1 MIYLK
6 RAGCVLLFLLGLLVI
21 LIVASAI
28 FKPKNNIPSAGM
40 EETLANGILG
50 EPENTIDVLIIG
62 DSESRCAICPMQI
75 WKETG
80 FTTYVCATAAQKL
93 SYSYTMLDRAFQR
106 QKPKIVIL
114 ETLAIFREMSL
125 ADAVEET
132 LYHRLPVLRYHD
144 RWKCLHVNDF
154 GGAVLPVW
162 TNDSKGYWNTKKV
175 DPGSNE
181 PYMGAMD
188 AKSSV
193 SLLNRRYVLAIKTL
207 CEKNGARLLLLS
219 TPSTINWNYALHNGI
234 QAVAD
239 ELGIEYID
247 MNLMN
252 DRIKIDWSRD
262 TFDKGDHLNHSGAVK
277 LSLVLSEYL
286 QEQGIFKDHRGDQ
299 VYAKWEDILKDRGT
313 EPEEE

>member
-21 LIVASAI
+21 LLVASAI

-50 EPENTIDVLIIG
+50 EPENTIDVLITG

-114 ETLAIFREMSL
+114 ETLAIFREMTL
-125 ADAVEET
+125 EDAVEET
-132 LYHRLPVLRYHD
+132 LYHRLPVFRYHD
-144 RWKCLHVNDF
+144 RWKCLHANDF

-188 AKSSV
+188 DKSSV
-193 SLLNRRYVLAIKTL
+193 SLLNRRYVRAIKTL
-207 CEKNGARLLLLS
+207 CEKNGALTSVSIQVTVPVKFASIIRLKELVNA
-219 TPSTINWNYALHNGI
+219 TIIHIYHYTLEDDYAQHHQL
-234 QAVAD
+234 
-239 ELGIEYID
+239 ELCSAQ
-247 MNLMN
+247 
-252 DRIKIDWSRD
+252 R
-262 TFDKGDHLNHSGAVK
+262 HSGI
-277 LSLVLSEYL
+277 S
-286 QEQGIFKDHRGDQ
+286 
-299 VYAKWEDILKDRGT
+299 
-313 EPEEE
+313 